1 MADAGEFIKREPDF
15 TEYSEDAGPLSP
27 TVHSR
32 LALSADTRR
41 DLGRE
46 EDDEEGDLSDSEL
59 FDELER
65 ELEEEEQ
72 RGGVVGR
79 LREERMKELKRQ

>member
-1 MADAGEFIKREPDF
+1 MTELMESREQEFI
-15 TEYSEDAGPLSP
+15 EDGPSSP
-27 TVHSR
+27 SLHSR
-32 LALSADTRR
+32 LTLSASTRR
-41 DLGRE
+41 QEIGEDGD
-46 EDDEEGDLSDSEL
+46 EDDDLSDSEL

-65 ELEEEEQ
+65 ELEEEGE

>member
-1 MADAGEFIKREPDF
+1 MVETQEVPPPVDDE
-15 TEYSEDAGPLSP
+15 GPSSPSLHARLTLS
-27 TVHSR
+27 TSF
-32 LALSADTRR
+32 RR
-41 DLGRE
+41 QAER
-46 EDDEEGDLSDSEL
+46 EDDDDDEDGLSDSEL

-65 ELEEEEQ
+65 ELDEEGD